1 MAGQRGGMRAGNE
14 ITLVF
19 LCGLLGACSRP
30 PVLPPADA
38 PATAAHEEPDQPP
51 LLQFAGRG
59 EVRQVGRPAAPPI
72 AVELART
79 EPERAQGLMFRRS
92 LAGDRGMLF
101 FMPYD
106 NDWIFYMRNTYVPLD
121 MVFID
126 ADWTVAGVLD
136 NVAPLTET
144 HRSVGK
150 PSRYVLEL
158 AAHEAAHRGI
168 SGGSRLSFVLLPD
181 LPALAPR

>member
-1 MAGQRGGMRAGNE
+1 MRAAVQVVS
-14 ITLVF
+14 VF
-19 LCGLLGACSRP
+19 VLLGACSRP
-30 PVLPPADA
+30 PVLPPADT
-38 PATAAHEEPDQPP
+38 PTASTPEEPETPP
-51 LLQFAGRG
+51 LVLFGGRG
-59 EVRQVGRPAAPPI
+59 EVRQVSRPAAPPI

-79 EPERAQGLMFRRS
+79 EQERAQGLMFRRS
-92 LAGDRGMLF
+92 LASDHGMLF

-168 SGGSRLSFVLLPD
+168 AAGSRLSFVALPD
-181 LPALAPR
+181 APAPPSR